1 MRWKTADEKADDL
14 QTKGS
19 VVELHPS
26 SDSQKGPA
34 SGKQGDTQS
43 GMELLDMDF
52 LLGVIENTDSDDEND
67 ITMRKLSFDEVLRRN
82 NQNEIASAALK
93 VYAVNKGDLYGKTIQ
108 CEAMKE
114 LTKRTAQA

>member
-1 MRWKTADEKADDL
+1 MRWKTADEKADNL
-14 QTKGS
+14 QTKAN

-26 SDSQKGPA
+26 SDSNTDTP
-34 SGKQGDTQS
+34 SRKQADTQS

-52 LLGVIENTDSDDEND
+52 LLVVIENTDSNDEND

-82 NQNEIASAALK
+82 KQNEIASTALK

-108 CEAMKE
+108 CQAMKE
-114 LTKRTAQA
+114 LTKRTTQT